1 MLALRPD
8 NPLAVAVTEAIRSGD
23 LAALKRLLGNN
34 PGLATARIGTSRT
47 AKLRLVGFG
56 PACHF
61 PEHLRGSSGAKL
73 AHPVPPRFARPSLAP
88 VRMRRQLARLRDSA
102 GRMVIKVSYL

>member
-61 PEHLRGSSGAKL
+61 PEHLRGSSRAKL
-73 AHPVPPRFARPSLAP
+73 AHLRRLGLP
-88 VRMRRQLARLRDSA
+88 VRRLRRFGCGVNWHGCGILLGAWSQ
-102 GRMVIKVSYL
+102 MCHMY